1 MFVFNF
7 LFVAKI
13 ANSSETSKFNIVNR
27 YQRNDEYFLFIPVS
41 SNTKKNR
48 YLKRLRQISETIATD
63 I

>member
-27 YQRNDEYFLFIPVS
+27 YQRNDEYFFVYS
-41 SNTKKNR
+41 CFEQYEKNR
-48 YLKRLRQISETIATD
+48 YLKRLRQISETHTTD

>member
-48 YLKRLRQISETIATD
+48 YLKRLRQISETHTTD

>member
-1 MFVFNF
+1 MFVLNF

-13 ANSSETSKFNIVNR
+13 ANSSESSKFNIVNR

-41 SNTKKNR
+41 SNTKK
-48 YLKRLRQISETIATD
+48 TD

>member
-7 LFVAKI
+7 LFVESILINDFANNFVAKI

-41 SNTKKNR
+41 SNTKK
-48 YLKRLRQISETIATD
+48 TD